1 MIPLHRALLATGL
14 TFFPLL
20 VAACSS
26 TKSSG
31 GPAAGASHALSDAA
45 SASRGASDAGSAAVT
60 ADAGPPLSRDEIC
73 ARAPVARALGRPGAK
88 PFTDLDARCKEGNYF
103 CDTVDKSPDP
113 KATCFVAN
121 DNIAR
126 AERESRAAPPGP
138 MSSSQPL
145 AGTTGWDGGRP
156 PKYLDRIDAHLH
168 FTREELEVL
177 KRNRFVVLD
186 RLAYHDYANAFH
198 DVFQEQLP
206 LFVGVDPILHAVFRG
221 TELSLERIEKKR
233 LAPALKSLLQ
243 KLRGGLAASSG
254 SMDAETRT
262 DLDTYLG
269 VAAALAAP
277 QTYSNDQK
285 PKKLSV
291 LRDGDDTAI
300 VELVSAATA
309 YDRHLAEVTLF
320 GRPRMI
326 DFSQL
331 TPRGHYAGRPGASM
345 EDSLESYFIA
355 MMWLSRT
362 ELNLVSR
369 SSRSSHP
376 GPTPDPSE
384 TPREVKDAL
393 ALSELVERTGATA
406 ELRTFEEVYTAFAG
420 RREDVSPAKLAELAR
435 AKGIRSSDAEAT
447 AKLKAAIG
455 DGFKRTA
462 RTHFTVEGA
471 PELPVI
477 LTMFGPRIVPDVAP
491 LTRVVHD
498 EISERKWLGA
508 ADAAHVLGHDRARA
522 FISDFERF
530 PGLPEAFTRARTELR
545 GGVTGT
551 KDIYGSWLRSIL
563 ALADKPSG
571 VAPSF
576 TKTDAYADH
585 RLNSALVGYGQLRHT
600 FVLLAAQGYDS
611 YGCEIPDAY
620 VEPLPAVFDALLAH
634 VRNMRGQ
641 VKGWEGLERV
651 VAMLATIARDETN
664 GRALTEP
671 QKRWLGMVSEHI
683 ANGGYVSTGEPPKWT
698 GWYFDMFEDR
708 EHGAT
713 SDTAFIADY
722 FTLSNARQVAY
733 LGAEGP
739 RLGVYI
745 VDTNGEPRAMV
756 GPVAKGFEA
765 HAPIEGRLDDAKVFE
780 PSTAKQDVWRA
791 SFAVPE
797 RADPPLGLEGEI
809 VRCGEEI
816 SQAPSWEIARPL
828 DADAAGP
835 TKPVV
840 PSEWRVAVRS
850 TRTSA
855 GPTSITLLDHHGDP
869 ITSKLVI
876 DVGPEWKVGL
886 FELSPEVVKAR
897 YGVEA
902 VHVRVDD
909 LARSR
914 SGTGSF
920 DYTTSPSVFSGKDYS
935 ASEKMPA
942 RPRGPGF
949 FTVGAV
955 RARCAACTWRRRL
968 RRWPPTRRRRTGTTS
983 DRDAPGRRHSPR
995 PSDRA
1000 SRSGILDRARRPS
1013 RARA

>member
-1 MIPLHRALLATGL
+1 VIPLSRALLATGL
-14 TFFPLL
+14 VFLPLL
-20 VAACSS
+20 VAACPS
-26 TKSSG
+26 TRSNG
-31 GPAAGASHALSDAA
+31 GPAADASHALSDAA
-45 SASRGASDAGSAAVT
+45 SPPRGNGGSGSAAAT
-60 ADAGPPLSRDEIC
+60 ADAGPALSRDEIC
-73 ARAPVARALGRPGAK
+73 ERAPAFRAPGTPGAK
-88 PFTDLDARCKEGNYF
+88 PFTDLDAHCKEGNYF

-113 KATCFVAN
+113 RATCFVAN

-126 AERESRAAPPGP
+126 AERESRAALGP
-138 MSSSQPL
+138 APS
-145 AGTTGWDGGRP
+145 TTTAWDGKSH

-168 FTREELEVL
+168 LTREELEVL

-243 KLRGGLAASSG
+243 KLRGGLAASAG
-254 SMDAETRT
+254 AMDAETRT

-277 QTYSNDQK
+277 KTSTGDQK
-285 PKKLSV
+285 AKKLSV
-291 LRDGDDTAI
+291 LPSGDDAAI
-300 VELVSAATA
+300 VELVSAATG
-309 YDRHLAEVTLF
+309 YDRQLTEVTLF

-326 DFSQL
+326 DFSQM
-331 TPRGHYAGRPGASM
+331 TPRGHYAGSPGGAI
-345 EDSLESYFIA
+345 EDSLESYFLA

-376 GPTPDPSE
+376 GPDPDPSE

-393 ALSELVERTGATA
+393 ALSELILRTGATT
-406 ELRTFEEVYTAFAG
+406 ELRAFEEVYTAFAG
-420 RREDVSPAKLAELAR
+420 KREDVSPAKLAELAR

-447 AKLKAAIG
+447 TRLKAAIG

-498 EISERKWLGA
+498 EIPERKWLAA
-508 ADAAHVLGHDRARA
+508 ADAAYVLGHDRARA
-522 FISDFERF
+522 FVSDFDRF
-530 PGLPEAFTRARTELR
+530 PGLPEAFTRARAELR
-545 GGVTGT
+545 AGATGT
-551 KDIYGSWLRSIL
+551 KDIYGSWVRSIL
-563 ALADKPSG
+563 ALADRPSG

-600 FVLLAAQGYDS
+600 FVLLSAQGYDS

-634 VRNMRGQ
+634 VRNMRAQ
-641 VKGWEGLERV
+641 AKGWEGLERV
-651 VAMLATIARDETN
+651 VAMLATIARDEAS

-713 SDTAFIADY
+713 SSTGFIADY
-722 FTLSNARQVAY
+722 FTLTNVEKVAY

-765 HAPIEGRLDDAKVFE
+765 HAPLQGRLDDAKVFE
-780 PSTAKQDVWRA
+780 PSTAKKEAWRA

-816 SQAPSWEIARPL
+816 SQAPSWEMARPR
-828 DADAAGP
+828 DPDAGP
-835 TKPVV
+835 KKPVG
-840 PSEWRVAVRS
+840 PSEWRVAIRS
-850 TRTSA
+850 TRASA

-886 FELSPEVVKAR
+886 FELPPEVVKAH

-914 SGTGSF
+914 TGTGSF
-920 DYTTSPSVFSGKDYS
+920 DYTTSPSVFTGKDY
-935 ASEKMPA
+935 AATDKMPA

-949 FTVGAV
+949 FTIGGA
-955 RARCAACTWRRRL
+955 AA
-968 RRWPPTRRRRTGTTS
+968 PPRE
-983 DRDAPGRRHSPR
+983 P
-995 PSDRA
+995 
-1000 SRSGILDRARRPS
+1000 
-1013 RARA
+1013 